1 MNLNKIYP
9 VILVCVLSLAVLSPA
24 MAKKKQE
31 FPEVTVDGLEL
42 VKQTKSGVVYAKP
55 GASLT
60 TYKRVKLLAP
70 AVAFKK
76 NWERDQRHSNSITA
90 KRLSPKDIDKIKTTL
105 ATEFNIVFTKTL
117 EEAGY
122 ELTDEIAEDV
132 MIIRPAIINL
142 DVNAPNAGSNSRDR
156 VYVDSAGEMTLYLEL
171 YDSATS
177 DLIVKAMSRKADN
190 AFGGFYTWAN
200 SSTNKI
206 AAEKILSGWAKIL
219 VNALNESKSI
229 RPAE

>member
-1 MNLNKIYP
+1 MKFNKLITT
-9 VILVCVLSLAVLSPA
+9 VLVCVFSLAVLSPA

-55 GASLT
+55 GASLVA
-60 TYKRVKLLAP
+60 YQRVKLLDP

-90 KRLSPKDIDKIKTTL
+90 KRLSPKDIDNIKTAL
-105 ATEFNIVFTKTL
+105 AAEFKIVFTKTL

-122 ELTDEIAEDV
+122 QLTDEVAEDV
-132 MIIRPAIINL
+132 MIVRPAIINL
-142 DVNAPNAGSNSRDR
+142 DVNAPEAGSFGRDR

-190 AFGGFYTWAN
+190 AFGSFYTWAN

-206 AAEKILSGWAKIL
+206 AAERILSGWAKIL
-219 VNALNESKSI
+219 VNALDESKSI
-229 RPAE
+229 KPAE